1 MSETAIT
8 TEKKENSEVIYIAG
22 NTKLLMIQSFLHELE
37 GLGLKPVQ
45 LAASQAT
52 LDELPTEPI
61 HIMLCLSDDIDT
73 TVFYTL
79 KNYSK
84 KYGWHV
90 YFVRNDVGLSMTE
103 EGYMKETSP
112 FVFTRWPISTD
123 TFFKAYNWNE
133 RPRKRIL
140 VVDDDVMILRK
151 IKALLQDTYEVYL
164 ISSGVAALEFLEKHE
179 VELVLLDFMMPEMD
193 GPEILGRLRLQAA
206 TSKLPVIFLTAKD
219 DRESV
224 ITALNRKANG
234 YILKSRA
241 PNEIVEIINDFFRK
255 SINELLN

>member
-1 MSETAIT
+1 MSEPAKK
-8 TEKKENSEVIYIAG
+8 TETKDDSEVFYIAG
-22 NTKLLMIQSFLHELE
+22 NTKVIMIQSFLHELE

-45 LAASQAT
+45 IAASQAT
-52 LDELPTEPI
+52 LEDLPPEPI

-73 TVFYTL
+73 SVFYIL
-79 KNYSK
+79 KVNSK

-103 EGYMKETSP
+103 EEYMKETSP
-112 FVFTRWPISTD
+112 FIFTRWPISID
-123 TFFKAYNWNE
+123 TFFKAYNWNL
-133 RPRKRIL
+133 RDRKRIL
-140 VVDDDVMILRK
+140 VVDDDVMVLRK
-151 IKALLQDTYEVYL
+151 IRALLQDKYEVYM

-193 GPEILGRLRLQAA
+193 GPEILGRLRMQEA

-224 ITALNRKANG
+224 ITALNKKANG

-255 SINELLN
+255 SVGELLI